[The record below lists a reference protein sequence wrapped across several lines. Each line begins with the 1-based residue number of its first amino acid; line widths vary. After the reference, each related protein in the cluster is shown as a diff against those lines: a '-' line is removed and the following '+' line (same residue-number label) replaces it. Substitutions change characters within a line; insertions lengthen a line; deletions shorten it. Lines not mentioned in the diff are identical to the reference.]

1 MAARESEATHLRF
14 NINERLQH
22 GLLMLAT
29 ILLMLTGLSLRFADT
44 GFGRAVIDFSGGM
57 EARGL
62 LHRAAAVVTIVLCF
76 HHMLYVVF
84 TERGHQQLMAMKLG
98 LQDARDLVQAV
109 RYNLGRSE
117 EAPQFGRYD
126 YRQKAQY
133 WAVALAMNTMVI
145 TGFSLWFE
153 SVTMAVMP
161 KWAIDLAQTVHSG
174 EGLLIFVAL
183 FVWHLY
189 DSHLRSGVLR
199 MEASW
204 LTGKVAREE
213 LRRRHRREYDALYGT
228 DDAER

>member
-44 GFGRAVIDFSGGM
+44 GFGRAVIDFEGGM

-62 LHRAAAVVTIVLCF
+62 LHRAAAVVTIVLCVY
-76 HHMLYVVF
+76 HMLYVVF
-84 TERGHQQLMAMKLG
+84 TERGHRQLMAMKIG
-98 LQDARDLVQAV
+98 MQDVRDLVQAV
-109 RYNLGRSE
+109 RYNFGRSE
-117 EAPQFGRYD
+117 EAPRFGRYD

-133 WAVALAMNTMVI
+133 WAVALAMDTMVV
-145 TGFSLWFE
+145 TGLMLWFE
-153 SVTMAVMP
+153 SVAMAVMP
-161 KWAIDLAQTVHSG
+161 KWAIDLAQIAHSG

-189 DSHLRSGVLR
+189 DSHLRSG
-199 MEASW
+199 MFPMDASW
-204 LTGKVAREE
+204 LTGTVTRQDLK
-213 LRRRHRREYDALYGT
+213 RRHRREYDTLYGT
-228 DDAER
+228 AGEDG